1 MLGVLC
7 LGFLEEKAYMDD
19 FEIKKKKINVM
30 KIIKKWKRIQYCR

>member
-19 FEIKKKKINVM
+19 FEIKKKINVM

>member
-19 FEIKKKKINVM
+19 FEIKKKN
-30 KIIKKWKRIQYCR
+30 QCNENN